1 MSVPAPN
8 PVVAPDHVHALLN
21 HLHQESL
28 TQEAALPST
37 YLSSPD
43 GFDELMQDKFI
54 ALDQDKC
61 QFVYQLARATGAR
74 NIVEIGTSFGVSTI
88 YLALAV
94 GSNLERLGGE
104 GIVIATEKE
113 PTKAEKARQHW
124 REAGDDLVTRHIDL
138 REGDLL
144 ETLRD
149 NIPQVDLVLL
159 DSELDVILAKGLIS
173 DRHLVWAPVAL
184 PALKLLE
191 PKLGSGA
198 VVIID
203 NSITSAT
210 RYKELLGHLRSPTSG
225 YTNLTIPYSK
235 GLEMCVKI

>member
-21 HLHQESL
+21 RLHEESL

-37 YLSSPD
+37 YLSKPE
-43 GFDELMQDKFI
+43 GFDDLMRDKFI

-61 QFVYQLARATGAR
+61 QFVYQLARAIGAR
-74 NIVEIGTSFGVSTI
+74 NIAEIGTSFGVSTI

-94 GSNLERLGGE
+94 GSNLDRFGGE
-104 GIVIATEKE
+104 GKVIATEKE
-113 PTKAEKARQHW
+113 HTKAERARQHW
-124 REAGDDLVTRHIDL
+124 KEAGDDLVTRHINL

-144 ETLRD
+144 ETLK
-149 NIPQVDLVLL
+149 NGIPQLDLVLI
-159 DSELDVILAKGLIS
+159 DSELRLQLTTGIASNSYI
-173 DRHLVWAPVAL
+173 VWAPVAL

-191 PKLGSGA
+191 PKLRSGA
-198 VVIID
+198 AVIID
-203 NSITSAT
+203 NSISSAT
-210 RYKELLGHLRSPTSG
+210 RYKELLGHLRSPTNG
-225 YTNLTIPYSK
+225 YTNLTLPYSK

>member
-21 HLHQESL
+21 RLHEESL

-37 YLSSPD
+37 YLSKPE
-43 GFDELMQDKFI
+43 GFDDLMRDKFI

-61 QFVYQLARATGAR
+61 QFVYQLARAIGAR
-74 NIVEIGTSFGVSTI
+74 NIAEIGTSFGVSTI

-94 GSNLERLGGE
+94 GSNLDRFGGE
-104 GIVIATEKE
+104 GKVIATEKE
-113 PTKAEKARQHW
+113 HTKAEKACQHW
-124 REAGDDLVTRHIDL
+124 KEAGDDLVTRHIDL

-144 ETLRD
+144 ETLK
-149 NIPQVDLVLL
+149 NNVPQLDLVLI
-159 DSELDVILAKGLIS
+159 DI
-173 DRHLVWAPVAL
+173 WAPVAL

-191 PKLGSGA
+191 PKLRSGA

-203 NSITSAT
+203 NSISSAT
-210 RYKELLGHLRSPTSG
+210 RYKELLGHLRSPTNG
-225 YTNLTIPYSK
+225 YTNLTLPYSK

>member
-1 MSVPAPN
+1 MSAPAPN
-8 PVVAPDHVHALLN
+8 PVVAPDHIHALLK

-28 TQEAALPST
+28 TQEAALPSG
-37 YLSSPD
+37 YLGSPD
-43 GFDELMQDKFI
+43 GFDELMRDKFI

-94 GSNLERLGGE
+94 GSNLEHLGGE
-104 GIVIATEKE
+104 GVVIATEKE
-113 PTKAEKARQHW
+113 HTKAEKARHHW
-124 REAGDDLVTRHIDL
+124 KQAGDDLVTRHIDL

-144 ETLRD
+144 ETLEN

-159 DSELDVILAKGLIS
+159 DI
-173 DRHLVWAPVAL
+173 WAPVAL

-191 PKLGSGA
+191 PKLRSGA

-203 NSITSAT
+203 NSISSAS
-210 RYKELLGHLRSPTSG
+210 RYKELLDHLRSPTSG
-225 YTNLTIPYSK
+225 YTNLTLPYSK
-235 GLEMCVKI
+235 GLEMCVRI

>member
-21 HLHQESL
+21 RLHEESL

-37 YLSSPD
+37 YLSNPD
-43 GFDELMQDKFI
+43 GFDDLMRDKFI

-61 QFVYQLARATGAR
+61 QFVYQLARAIGAR
-74 NIVEIGTSFGVSTI
+74 NIAEIGTSFGVSTI

-94 GSNLERLGGE
+94 GSNAERLGGE
-104 GIVIATEKE
+104 VKVIATEKE
-113 PTKAEKARQHW
+113 RTKAERARQHW
-124 REAGDDLVTRHIDL
+124 KEAGDDLVTRHIDL

-144 ETLRD
+144 ETLK
-149 NIPQVDLVLL
+149 NGVPQLDLVLI
-159 DSELDVILAKGLIS
+159 DI
-173 DRHLVWAPVAL
+173 WAPVAL

-191 PKLGSGA
+191 PKLRSGA

-203 NSITSAT
+203 NSISSAT
-210 RYKELLGHLRSPTSG
+210 RYKELLGHLRSPTNG
-225 YTNLTIPYSK
+225 YTNLTLPYSK
-235 GLEMCVKI
+235 GLELSVKV

>member
-21 HLHQESL
+21 RLHEESL

-37 YLSSPD
+37 YLSKPE
-43 GFDELMQDKFI
+43 GFDDLMRDKFI

-61 QFVYQLARATGAR
+61 QFVYQLARAIGAR
-74 NIVEIGTSFGVSTI
+74 NIAEIGTSFGVSTI

-94 GSNLERLGGE
+94 GSNLDRFGGE
-104 GIVIATEKE
+104 GKVIATEKE
-113 PTKAEKARQHW
+113 HTKAERARQHW
-124 REAGDDLVTRHIDL
+124 KEAGDDLVTRHIDL

-144 ETLRD
+144 ETLKND
-149 NIPQVDLVLL
+149 VPQLDLVLI
-159 DSELDVILAKGLIS
+159 DI
-173 DRHLVWAPVAL
+173 WAPVAL

-191 PKLGSGA
+191 PKLRSGA

-203 NSITSAT
+203 NSISSAT
-210 RYKELLGHLRSPTSG
+210 RYKELLGHLRSPTNG
-225 YTNLTIPYSK
+225 YTNLTLPYSK

>member
-1 MSVPAPN
+1 MSAPAPN

-28 TQEAALPST
+28 AQEAALPST
-37 YLSSPD
+37 YLSSAN
-43 GFDELMQDKFI
+43 GFDDLMRDKFI

-61 QFVYQLARATGAR
+61 QFVYQLARAMGAR

-88 YLALAV
+88 YLALAI
-94 GSNLERLGGE
+94 GSNLEHLGGE
-104 GIVIATEKE
+104 GKVIATEKE
-113 PTKAEKARQHW
+113 HTKSEKARQHW
-124 REAGDDLVTRHIDL
+124 KKAGDDLVTRHIDL

-144 ETLRD
+144 ETLKN
-149 NIPQVDLVLL
+149 NIPQIDLILL
-159 DSELDVILAKGLIS
+159 DI
-173 DRHLVWAPVAL
+173 WAPVAL

-191 PKLGSGA
+191 PNLRSGA

-210 RYKELLGHLRSPTSG
+210 RYAELLGHLRSPTSG
-225 YTNLTIPYSK
+225 YTNLTLPYSK
-235 GLEMCVKI
+235 GLDMCVKI

>member
-1 MSVPAPN
+1 MSAPAPN
-8 PVVAPDHVHALLN
+8 PIVAPDHVHALLDR
-21 HLHQESL
+21 LHQESL

-37 YLSSPD
+37 YLSSPE
-43 GFDELMQDKFI
+43 GFDDLMRDKFI

-94 GSNLERLGGE
+94 GSNLGHLGGE
-104 GIVIATEKE
+104 GKVIATEKE
-113 PTKAEKARQHW
+113 HIKAERARRHW
-124 REAGDDLVTRHIDL
+124 KEVGDDLVTRHIDL

-144 ETLRD
+144 ETLKK
-149 NIPQVDLVLL
+149 NIPEIDLILL
-159 DSELDVILAKGLIS
+159 DI
-173 DRHLVWAPVAL
+173 WAPVAL

-191 PKLGSGA
+191 PKLRSGA

-203 NSITSAT
+203 NSMSSAT
-210 RYKELLGHLRSPTSG
+210 RYEELLDHLRSPTNG
-225 YTNLTIPYSK
+225 YTNLTLPYSK